1 MGKGMGG
8 VFVESSLSCILLL
21 LLCCAMLRYIR
32 IMSTRAR
39 SYNLWLTCFCS
50 LSSSSIRRGWI
61 AICAYVPAPR
71 RLESVP
77 GLITVT
83 LSTTCLVISIIIDY
97 TNYWV
102 WGLTL
107 TNGGSMLGV
116 INTSGRTFHHSPS
129 FE

>member
-1 MGKGMGG
+1 M
-8 VFVESSLSCILLL
+8 ESSLSCILL
-21 LLCCAMLRYIR
+21 LRYIR

-83 LSTTCLVISIIIDY
+83 LSTTCVVVSIHHTEY
-97 TNYWV
+97 RSLSV
-102 WGLTL
+102 VVTL
-107 TNGGSMLGV
+107 TNGGSILGV